1 MILKSIKEIMEEMN
15 KNTLFEELKSKE
27 LEHLK
32 ELDKVKFRK
41 DKEEDED
48 KEPVCKNNNEWLNK
62 WNI

>member
-1 MILKSIKEIMEEMN
+1 MEEMN

-27 LEHLK
+27 LEQLK

-48 KEPVCKNNNEWLNK
+48 KEPVCKNNNE
-62 WNI
+62 

>member
-27 LEHLK
+27 LEQLK

-48 KEPVCKNNNEWLNK
+48 KEPVCKNNNE
-62 WNI
+62 

>member
-27 LEHLK
+27 LEQLE
-32 ELDKVKFRK
+32 ELDKVKFTE

-48 KEPVCKNNNEWLNK
+48 KKPVCNNNGE
-62 WNI
+62 